1 MSRRLL
7 RTTLLVGGSCL
18 LLPNLGIAQAPPV
31 QTDPQ
36 ANSHVLRL
44 PPSYNPAAP
53 SNGYQ
58 TQPYDG
64 SRYGGSQS
72 QPYGGQPQQ
81 PQAYQGNGNP
91 APRYGTSLLGS
102 PNFRNPNDNAPP
114 AYDPGQSASLGNGTA
129 RPAAGGQSQP
139 GSVVPPVQSPS
150 YGDTDPYG
158 SVAQPNPYV
167 RQGVGA
173 QPYGSQ
179 DPSITQQPLAP
190 LPGTAPTQA
199 QQPQPNDQPQTTPP
213 GASPPA
219 QLATPDASP
228 DTQGT
233 AGSQPPTGA
242 EAEKNPAPTP
252 APALPNIWLP
262 AGVAKLQALD
272 KVNAQAST
280 LSVKVGQSV
289 TFGSLT
295 ITVKSCV
302 VRPSDQPADAAAF
315 VDVTDSHP
323 DSTGFSGWLLENEPA
338 VSIMQHPIYDLR
350 VAGCA

>member
-1 MSRRLL
+1 MSRQLFRI
-7 RTTLLVGGSCL
+7 TLLVGGSCL

-31 QTDPQ
+31 RTDPQ

-58 TQPYDG
+58 TQPY
-64 SRYGGSQS
+64 
-72 QPYGGQPQQ
+72 GGQPQQ
-81 PQAYQGNGNP
+81 PPAYQGSGNP

-102 PNFRNPNDNAPP
+102 PNFQNPNYNAPP
-114 AYDPGQSASLGNGTA
+114 AYGPGQSASLGNGTA

-139 GSVVPPVQSPS
+139 GVPPVQSPNYS
-150 YGDTDPYG
+150 DTNPYG

-199 QQPQPNDQPQTTPP
+199 QQPPNNQPQTTP

-233 AGSQPPTGA
+233 TGSQPPTGA
-242 EAEKNPAPTP
+242 EADKNPPPTP

-302 VRPSDQPADAAAF
+302 VRPPDQPADAAAF